1 MCVSWPYRNGFLD
14 SEHPIDIPSSNAE
27 RLQLF
32 QRISS
37 TWGEPFL
44 TIAKEVA
51 ADQEIKSLELRD
63 FPPPRELRTNGRAV
77 LMGDSFHA
85 MAMYRGE
92 GANHAI
98 VDVLDFATS
107 VGHKLRNGDAGGDY
121 LIDSLNAYERSV
133 IDRARPGVLASRQA
147 CLDAHNWS
155 RITSES
161 PLLTR
166 REMKLQFDESNLSH
180 L

>member
-85 MAMYRGE
+85 MAMCK
-92 GANHAI
+92 
-98 VDVLDFATS
+98 FQP
-107 VGHKLRNGDAGGDY
+107 DA
-121 LIDSLNAYERSV
+121 ERS
-133 IDRARPGVLASRQA
+133 RLASNDSQTEERVQTMPLST
-147 CLDAHNWS
+147 CSILS
-155 RITSES
+155 RRSVT
-161 PLLTR
+161 
-166 REMKLQFDESNLSH
+166 N
-180 L
+180 